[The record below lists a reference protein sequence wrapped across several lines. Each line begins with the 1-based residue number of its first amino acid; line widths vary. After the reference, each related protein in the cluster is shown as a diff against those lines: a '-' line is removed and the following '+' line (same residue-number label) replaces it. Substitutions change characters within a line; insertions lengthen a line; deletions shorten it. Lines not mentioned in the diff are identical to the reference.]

1 MEKYDSVIIAIAIIM
16 GAVIVGG
23 ALLFSS
29 TMFNMVLP
37 SITISDDNSTDN
49 STVMPSVDNNA
60 YLKPVNGSKLKEYQA
75 SCVQLKDS
83 IIPMGWDTSSLVG
96 KKVKCTG
103 KIVSILSNSSNSS
116 DIIVQVPEI
125 TKYPFMVVTY
135 GDGAPFNPGTTINIF
150 GEYSDLAS
158 IPDPNSGEYKMVPMI
173 KAVYL
178 EKV

>member
-1 MEKYDSVIIAIAIIM
+1 MEKYDSVIIAIAIII

-29 TMFNMVLP
+29 AMFNMVSS
-37 SITISDDNSTDN
+37 SITISDDNSTAMSSGVYN
-49 STVMPSVDNNA
+49 V
-60 YLKPVNGSKLKEYQA
+60 YLKPLNGSKLKEYQA
-75 SCVQLKDS
+75 SCVQLEDG

-96 KKVKCTG
+96 KKIKCTG

-116 DIIVQVPEI
+116 DIIVKVPEI

-135 GDGAPFNPGTTINIF
+135 GDSAPFNPGTTINIF

-158 IPDPNSGEYKMVPMI
+158 MPDPNSGEYKMVPMI
-173 KAVYL
+173 QAVYL